1 MVPDMTP
8 DQVAE
13 IIREVAAEA
22 CLPYFRQLDRGQI
35 SEKAPNDLLTVAD
48 VETETTLGQRLAAYL
63 PGSVAIGEEAVHDD
77 PSRLDLLSGDDPCWL
92 IDPID
97 GTINFAHGL
106 PLFAIMLALIERR
119 EVVAAWIYDPV
130 HDHMAMAQRGAGA
143 FFDGARVRLTPPP
156 DLAHCIGCLHLPR
169 ENTEMAA
176 HMGRNRHRYGPELIL
191 HCAGIEYQTF
201 LRDRLH
207 FAVYHRTKPWD
218 HAPGTLLLAEA
229 GGHAAHIDG
238 RAYDILAP
246 DQHVP
251 LLVAAG
257 EGTWQAARDALFPGD

>member
-1 MVPDMTP
+1 MTP
-8 DQVAE
+8 EQVAE
-13 IIREVAAEA
+13 IIREVAAET
-22 CLPYFRQLDRGQI
+22 CLPYFQQLDHGQV
-35 SEKAPNDLLTVAD
+35 SEKGPNDLLTVAD
-48 VETETTLGQRLAAYL
+48 IETEVTLGRRLSDHL
-63 PGSVAIGEEAVHDD
+63 PGSVVVGEEAVHDD
-77 PSRLDLLSGDDPCWL
+77 PGILDRLAGDDPCWL

-106 PLFAIMLALIERR
+106 PLFAIMLALVRR
-119 EVVAAWIYDPV
+119 GEVGAAWIYDPV
-130 HDHMAMAQRGAGA
+130 HDHMAAAERGGGTW
-143 FFDGARVRLTPPP
+143 FDGAPVRLSPPP

-169 ENTEMAA
+169 EDTALAA

-229 GGHAAHIDG
+229 GGHVAHIDG
-238 RAYDILAP
+238 QAYGITAP
-246 DQHVP
+246 DQQVP
-251 LLVAAG
+251 LLAAAG
-257 EGTWQAARDALFPGD
+257 EGTWQAARDALFLVS